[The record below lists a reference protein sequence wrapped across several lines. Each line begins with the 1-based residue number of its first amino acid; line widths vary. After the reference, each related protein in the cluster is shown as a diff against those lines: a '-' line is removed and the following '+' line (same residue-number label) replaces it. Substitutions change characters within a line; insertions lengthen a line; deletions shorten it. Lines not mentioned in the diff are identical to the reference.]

1 MNAKVKEM
9 IPDGFDK
16 DRWEWDGDE
25 LTLYIKG
32 EPFSKQEFFVDSPT
46 YAAMSNIE
54 NYLEQLDNQHEIS
67 SANSTTYR

>member
-1 MNAKVKEM
+1 MNAKIKDM

-16 DRWEWDGDE
+16 ERWEWDGVE
-25 LTLYIKG
+25 LTLYING
-32 EPFSKQEFFVDSPT
+32 EPFSKQEFFTDSLT
-46 YAAMSNIE
+46 YKSMSKIE